1 MGASQIILTLRDKRS
16 ELADA
21 INRLERQ
28 ADQHRADLA
37 HITATMRLFDPNV
50 APVPETLQTA
60 TPRGRNDWFRPGECR
75 RRIHDVLRDAAGPM
89 TTREIVEG
97 VMAAKKMSEDDA
109 RTRELIHKTVL
120 GSLNRAS
127 DTIERVEA
135 AGSVAWQVI

>member
-75 RRIHDVLRDAAGPM
+75 P
-89 TTREIVEG
+89 
-97 VMAAKKMSEDDA
+97 
-109 RTRELIHKTVL
+109 
-120 GSLNRAS
+120 
-127 DTIERVEA
+127 ERVNDNET
-135 AGSVAWQVI
+135 AGLLI

>member
-1 MGASQIILTLRDKRS
+1 
-16 ELADA
+16 
-21 INRLERQ
+21 
-28 ADQHRADLA
+28 
-37 HITATMRLFDPNV
+37 
-50 APVPETLQTA
+50 
-60 TPRGRNDWFRPGECR
+60 
-75 RRIHDVLRDAAGPM
+75 M